1 MAYRCVIFD
10 FDGTLADT
18 ESHVFNIYNDLADKY
33 HYRKVSKEELH
44 SLKSLSFKDLINMID
59 IPYLKIPKRVRE
71 GQKLMKK
78 NMSAIEPFQPNLKE
92 VLLQIR
98 SKVEVMGIITSNIG
112 KNVKKFIDN
121 EDINF
126 FDFIISTAILGK
138 EKKIEYISKK
148 YKINPCEILYI
159 GDETRDVDACKTA
172 QVSCAAVTW
181 GYNYP
186 EALLKHNPDYIINDL
201 EEILQIL

>member
-1 MAYRCVIFD
+1 
-10 FDGTLADT
+10 
-18 ESHVFNIYNDLADKY
+18 
-33 HYRKVSKEELH
+33 
-44 SLKSLSFKDLINMID
+44 MID

-121 EDINF
+121 EEIDF

-186 EALLKHNPDYIINDL
+186 EALLRHNPDYVINDL